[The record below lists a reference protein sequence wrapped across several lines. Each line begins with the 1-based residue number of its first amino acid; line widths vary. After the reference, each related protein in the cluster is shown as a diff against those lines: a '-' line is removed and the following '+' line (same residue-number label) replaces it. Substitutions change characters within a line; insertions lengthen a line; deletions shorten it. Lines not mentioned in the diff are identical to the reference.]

1 MLIIGLTGKMKSGKD
16 TVADIII
23 ESFKHKAF
31 AKKVSCADPLKRLCI
46 EFFGL
51 KEHDVYTQE
60 GKESWNHTWGMTN
73 REVLQKI
80 GTDAMRNNFHKDV
93 WAICLKS
100 AVEDEMAIETQ
111 AGGDMERVIIVP
123 DVRFNNEAQAIL
135 DLGGYIFEVTRPGA
149 EGDDHASEQ
158 GINRMLID
166 TTINND
172 STIEDLKVK
181 VTKLVET
188 L

>member
-23 ESFKHKAF
+23 ESSKHKAF

-46 EFFGL
+46 EFLGL
-51 KEHDVYTQE
+51 HEKDVYTQE
-60 GKESWNHTWGMTN
+60 GKETSNHTWGMTN
-73 REVLQKI
+73 REILQKI

-100 AVEDEMAIETQ
+100 ALEDEMAIETQ

-123 DVRFNNEAQAIL
+123 DVRFNNEAQAII
-135 DLGGYIFEVTRPGA
+135 DLGGYVFEVTRPGA

-158 GINRMLID
+158 GIDRDLINV
-166 TTINND
+166 TINND

-181 VTKLVET
+181 VLKVLEV

>member
-1 MLIIGLTGKMKSGKD
+1 MLIIGLTGKMKAGKD

-31 AKKVSCADPLKRLCI
+31 AKKISCADPLKRLCI

-51 KEHDVYTQE
+51 HEKDVYTQE
-60 GKESWNHTWGMTN
+60 GKESWNYTWGMTN

-80 GTDAMRNNFHKDV
+80 GTDAMRNNFHQDV

-100 AVEDEMAIETQ
+100 ALEDEMNIETQ

-123 DVRFNNEAQAIL
+123 DVRFNNEAQAII
-135 DLGGYIFEVTRPGA
+135 DLGGYVFEVTRPGLEA
-149 EGDDHASEQ
+149 DDHASEQ
-158 GINRMLID
+158 GIGREWID

-181 VTKLVET
+181 VTKLVEV